1 MASDSHTELIMEGS
15 EHSLHSSQREVLLEH
30 LFTGEVMRQLWRAG
44 VYDLEVLKPQ
54 VDDGGY
60 DLVFETSSIVRHVQ
74 LKSTKRESKV
84 SYVNVNLRLAAKP
97 SGCVL
102 IIKFDDELRLGPFY
116 WFGAAPGERLPDI
129 TDIRSFKVAK
139 QTRANSQGTKGE
151 RPNVRMV
158 PLSKFQKL
166 DKIEDVIECLFGT
179 SFSEAPPDRSA

>member
-1 MASDSHTELIMEGS
+1 MASDSHTELIMEDS

-129 TDIRSFKVAK
+129 RSFKVAK

-179 SFSEAPPDRSA
+179 SFSEAPPNRSA

>member
-1 MASDSHTELIMEGS
+1 MASDSHTELIMESS

-30 LFTGEVMRQLWRAG
+30 LFTGEVMRGLWRAG
-44 VYDLEVLKPQ
+44 V
-54 VDDGGY
+54 Y

-179 SFSEAPPDRSA
+179 SFSEAPPGPIRLTTRRS